1 MNREILHGDVL
12 DKLATISDETI
23 DVIISSPPFWSLR
36 DYSVEGQIGLEPD
49 FHDYLNTMQKVMDG
63 LKRVL
68 KPTGTCWINLG
79 DTYSTVSGGMRD
91 MAKGKPN
98 HHGKINY
105 DANKG
110 FQSALKIDQSKYFTG
125 LKSKSLV
132 GIPQRFMIN
141 CIDNGWICRNDIVWS
156 KVNAM
161 PSSVKDRFSNKH
173 ERIFFFSKNKRYYFD
188 LDAVRVPSKTASKPF
203 NVRVR
208 DSDTNRFL
216 QGATDSEK
224 QNHNGKGEYNGK
236 ASKEY
241 LQKWIKNEDSI
252 HGTNANNPKGKNP
265 GDVFY
270 DKSKPYAVVE
280 REGIIYY
287 RDLPEHDKIREFLN
301 DARKKAK
308 FTIDDL
314 EELYGNFTP
323 HHWFERDGSY
333 PTIEDWQKIKKILQF
348 DDRFDD
354 QMLIE
359 YPKDA
364 AKIDN
369 PKGKNPGDIFQ
380 INPKPYREA
389 HFATFPVDLP
399 LKILKCACPNQVCNK
414 CGKPREVLKKSIK
427 NNDRLSHT
435 EQAEI
440 NKKRGMVDQTQ
451 RTRWVGGDIPYTK
464 YEIIGYTD
472 CGCNAGFKPG
482 IVLDPF
488 FGAGT
493 VGLAAEKLGLNWIG
507 IELNAEYIKIAQNRL
522 SKYMNNRIEAF
533 V

>member
-12 DKLATISDETI
+12 DKLAAISDETI
-23 DVIISSPPFWSLR
+23 DTIISSPPYWGLR
-36 DYSVEGQIGLEPD
+36 DYGTGKWIGGDPNCDHSAIRHKTRDERKSNEWMDKKLVSGTFGDERKWMSDNCPTCGAIREDHQLGLEPD

-79 DTYSTVSGGMRD
+79 DTYSGSG
-91 MAKGKPN
+91 KGAGYDGNSKEVWRFDKRP
-98 HHGKINY
+98 KIN
-105 DANKG
+105 DTI
-110 FQSALKIDQSKYFTG
+110 SA
-125 LKSKSLV
+125 KSLV

-156 KVNAM
+156 KANSM
-161 PSSVKDRFSNKH
+161 PSSVKDRFTNKH
-173 ERIFFFSKNKRYYFD
+173 ERIFFFSKNKKYYFD

-216 QGATDSEK
+216 QGATDIEK
-224 QNHNGKGEYNGK
+224 QNHNGKGERKYNGEK
-236 ASKEY
+236 LYSTSGGHTG
-241 LQKWIKNEDSI
+241 IMDHIGGS
-252 HGTNANNPKGKNP
+252 ANNPKGKNP
-265 GDVFY
+265 GD
-270 DKSKPYAVVE
+270 
-280 REGIIYY
+280 
-287 RDLPEHDKIREFLN
+287 
-301 DARKKAK
+301 
-308 FTIDDL
+308 
-314 EELYGNFTP
+314 
-323 HHWFERDGSY
+323 
-333 PTIEDWQKIKKILQF
+333 
-348 DDRFDD
+348 
-354 QMLIE
+354 
-359 YPKDA
+359 
-364 AKIDN
+364 
-369 PKGKNPGDIFQ
+369 IFA
-380 INPKPYREA
+380 INPKPFPEA

-414 CGKPREVLKKSIK
+414 CGKPREVLKRSIK

-451 RTRWVGGDIPYTK
+451 RTRWIGGDAPILD

>member
-12 DKLATISDETI
+12 DKLAAISDETI
-23 DVIISSPPFWSLR
+23 DVIISSPPYWGLR

-79 DTYSTVSGGMRD
+79 DTYNSSGSSS
-91 MAKGKPN
+91 N
-98 HHGKINY
+98 HPRYWDGREKN
-105 DANKG
+105 
-110 FQSALKIDQSKYFTG
+110 IDGGIKQV
-125 LKSKSLV
+125 SKSVETKSLL

-265 GDVFY
+265 GD
-270 DKSKPYAVVE
+270 
-280 REGIIYY
+280 
-287 RDLPEHDKIREFLN
+287 
-301 DARKKAK
+301 
-308 FTIDDL
+308 
-314 EELYGNFTP
+314 
-323 HHWFERDGSY
+323 
-333 PTIEDWQKIKKILQF
+333 
-348 DDRFDD
+348 
-354 QMLIE
+354 
-359 YPKDA
+359 
-364 AKIDN
+364 
-369 PKGKNPGDIFQ
+369 IFQ
-380 INPKPYREA
+380 INPKPFPEA
-389 HFATFPVDLP
+389 HFATFPLELP

-414 CGKPREVLKKSIK
+414 CGKARESITDHTVEYFRENNRVDK
-427 NNDRLSHT
+427 NIVYDKHSHV
-435 EQAEI
+435 ERPPSNWKPKE
-440 NKKRGMVDQTQ
+440 KDK
-451 RTRWVGGDIPYTK
+451 
-464 YEIIGYTD
+464 IIGYTD

-533 V
+533 T

>member
-1 MNREILHGDVL
+1 MPKLWHINGVQYLNREILHGDVL

-79 DTYSTVSGGMRD
+79 DTYNSSGSSS
-91 MAKGKPN
+91 N
-98 HHGKINY
+98 HPRYWDGREKN
-105 DANKG
+105 
-110 FQSALKIDQSKYFTG
+110 IDGGIKQV
-125 LKSKSLV
+125 SKSVETKSLL

-380 INPKPYREA
+380 INPKPFPEA
-389 HFATFPVDLP
+389 HFATFPLELP

-414 CGKPREVLKKSIK
+414 CGKARESITDHTVEYFRENNRVDK
-427 NNDRLSHT
+427 NIVYDKHSHV
-435 EQAEI
+435 ERPPSNWKPKE
-440 NKKRGMVDQTQ
+440 KDK
-451 RTRWVGGDIPYTK
+451 
-464 YEIIGYTD
+464 IIGYTD

-533 V
+533 T

>member
-79 DTYSTVSGGMRD
+79 DTYNSSGSSS
-91 MAKGKPN
+91 N
-98 HHGKINY
+98 HPRYWDGREKN
-105 DANKG
+105 
-110 FQSALKIDQSKYFTG
+110 IDGGIKQV
-125 LKSKSLV
+125 SKSVETKSLL

-156 KVNAM
+156 KANSM
-161 PSSVKDRFSNKH
+161 PSSVKDRFTNKH
-173 ERIFFFSKNKRYYFD
+173 ESIFFFSKNKKYYFD

-203 NVRVR
+203 NIRVR

-265 GDVFY
+265 SDVFAINI
-270 DKSKPYAVVE
+270 KP
-280 REGIIYY
+280 
-287 RDLPEHDKIREFLN
+287 F
-301 DARKKAK
+301 
-308 FTIDDL
+308 
-314 EELYGNFTP
+314 
-323 HHWFERDGSY
+323 S
-333 PTIEDWQKIKKILQF
+333 
-348 DDRFDD
+348 
-354 QMLIE
+354 
-359 YPKDA
+359 
-364 AKIDN
+364 
-369 PKGKNPGDIFQ
+369 
-380 INPKPYREA
+380 EA

-399 LKILKCACPNQVCNK
+399 LKILKCACP
-414 CGKPREVLKKSIK
+414 K
-427 NNDRLSHT
+427 N
-435 EQAEI
+435 
-440 NKKRGMVDQTQ
+440 
-451 RTRWVGGDIPYTK
+451 
-464 YEIIGYTD
+464 
-472 CGCNAGFKPG
+472 G

>member
-12 DKLATISDETI
+12 DKLAAISDETI
-23 DVIISSPPFWSLR
+23 DTIISSPPFWQLR

-79 DTYSTVSGGMRD
+79 DTYNSSGSSS
-91 MAKGKPN
+91 N
-98 HHGKINY
+98 HPRYWDGREKN
-105 DANKG
+105 
-110 FQSALKIDQSKYFTG
+110 IDGGIKQV
-125 LKSKSLV
+125 SKSVETKSLL

-265 GDVFY
+265 GD
-270 DKSKPYAVVE
+270 
-280 REGIIYY
+280 
-287 RDLPEHDKIREFLN
+287 
-301 DARKKAK
+301 
-308 FTIDDL
+308 
-314 EELYGNFTP
+314 
-323 HHWFERDGSY
+323 
-333 PTIEDWQKIKKILQF
+333 
-348 DDRFDD
+348 
-354 QMLIE
+354 
-359 YPKDA
+359 
-364 AKIDN
+364 
-369 PKGKNPGDIFQ
+369 IFQ
-380 INPKPYREA
+380 INPKPFPEA
-389 HFATFPVDLP
+389 HFATFPLELP

-414 CGKPREVLKKSIK
+414 CGKARESITDHTVEYFRENNRVDK
-427 NNDRLSHT
+427 NIVYDKHSHV
-435 EQAEI
+435 ERPPSNWKPKE
-440 NKKRGMVDQTQ
+440 KDK
-451 RTRWVGGDIPYTK
+451 
-464 YEIIGYTD
+464 IIGYTD

-533 V
+533 T

>member
-79 DTYSTVSGGMRD
+79 DTYNSSGSS
-91 MAKGKPN
+91 N
-98 HHGKINY
+98 HPRYWDGREKN
-105 DANKG
+105 
-110 FQSALKIDQSKYFTG
+110 IDGGIKQV
-125 LKSKSLV
+125 SKSVETKSLL

-265 GDVFY
+265 GD
-270 DKSKPYAVVE
+270 
-280 REGIIYY
+280 
-287 RDLPEHDKIREFLN
+287 
-301 DARKKAK
+301 
-308 FTIDDL
+308 
-314 EELYGNFTP
+314 
-323 HHWFERDGSY
+323 
-333 PTIEDWQKIKKILQF
+333 
-348 DDRFDD
+348 
-354 QMLIE
+354 
-359 YPKDA
+359 
-364 AKIDN
+364 
-369 PKGKNPGDIFQ
+369 IFQ
-380 INPKPYREA
+380 INPKPFPEA
-389 HFATFPVDLP
+389 HFATFPLELP

-414 CGKPREVLKKSIK
+414 CGKARESITDHTVEYFRENNRVDK
-427 NNDRLSHT
+427 NIVYDKHSHV
-435 EQAEI
+435 ERPPSNWKPKE
-440 NKKRGMVDQTQ
+440 KDK
-451 RTRWVGGDIPYTK
+451 
-464 YEIIGYTD
+464 IIGYTD

-533 V
+533 T

>member
-79 DTYSTVSGGMRD
+79 DTYNSSGSSS
-91 MAKGKPN
+91 N
-98 HHGKINY
+98 HPRYWDGREKN
-105 DANKG
+105 
-110 FQSALKIDQSKYFTG
+110 IDGGIKQV
-125 LKSKSLV
+125 SKSVETKSLL

-252 HGTNANNPKGKNP
+252 HGTNANN
-265 GDVFY
+265 
-270 DKSKPYAVVE
+270 
-280 REGIIYY
+280 R
-287 RDLPEHDKIREFLN
+287 
-301 DARKKAK
+301 
-308 FTIDDL
+308 
-314 EELYGNFTP
+314 
-323 HHWFERDGSY
+323 
-333 PTIEDWQKIKKILQF
+333 
-348 DDRFDD
+348 
-354 QMLIE
+354 
-359 YPKDA
+359 
-364 AKIDN
+364 
-369 PKGKNPGDIFQ
+369 KGKNPGDIFQ
-380 INPKPYREA
+380 INPKPFPEA
-389 HFATFPVDLP
+389 HFATFPLELP

-414 CGKPREVLKKSIK
+414 CGKARDSITDHTVEYFRENNRVDK
-427 NNDRLSHT
+427 NIVYDKHSHV
-435 EQAEI
+435 ERPPSNWKPKE
-440 NKKRGMVDQTQ
+440 KDK
-451 RTRWVGGDIPYTK
+451 
-464 YEIIGYTD
+464 IIGYTD

-533 V
+533 T

>member
-1 MNREILHGDVL
+1 MPKLWHINGVQYLNREILHGDVL

-79 DTYSTVSGGMRD
+79 DTYNSSGSSS
-91 MAKGKPN
+91 N
-98 HHGKINY
+98 HPRYWDGREKN
-105 DANKG
+105 
-110 FQSALKIDQSKYFTG
+110 IDGGIKQV
-125 LKSKSLV
+125 SKSVETKSLL

-265 GDVFY
+265 GD
-270 DKSKPYAVVE
+270 
-280 REGIIYY
+280 
-287 RDLPEHDKIREFLN
+287 
-301 DARKKAK
+301 
-308 FTIDDL
+308 
-314 EELYGNFTP
+314 
-323 HHWFERDGSY
+323 
-333 PTIEDWQKIKKILQF
+333 
-348 DDRFDD
+348 
-354 QMLIE
+354 
-359 YPKDA
+359 
-364 AKIDN
+364 
-369 PKGKNPGDIFQ
+369 IFQ
-380 INPKPYREA
+380 INPKPFPEA
-389 HFATFPVDLP
+389 HFATFPLELP

-414 CGKPREVLKKSIK
+414 CGKARESITDHTVEYFRENNRVDK
-427 NNDRLSHT
+427 NIVYDKHSHV
-435 EQAEI
+435 ERPPSNWKPKE
-440 NKKRGMVDQTQ
+440 KDK
-451 RTRWVGGDIPYTK
+451 
-464 YEIIGYTD
+464 IIGYTD